1 MNNTV
6 NSSNV
11 YALAGS
17 VVFLGILMGGMAF
30 PFLAKRVSPNSTFGF
45 RTAKTLSNPE
55 IWYTANIFMA
65 KAMLAVAVVMISLGV
80 LIILWCK
87 VGKYPNLML
96 AKIGLV
102 AEVAPLVLLLLVLYI
117 YHRTL

>member
-1 MNNTV
+1 M
-6 NSSNV
+6 NSSATTSGV

-17 VVFLGILMGGMAF
+17 IVFLGTLMGGMAF

-55 IWYTANIFMA
+55 TWYTANIFMA
-65 KAMLAVAVVMISLGV
+65 KAMLITAFIMIVLGT
-80 LIILWCK
+80 LLILWCRA
-87 VGKYPNLML
+87 GKFSNLL
-96 AKIGLV
+96 LSRIGLV
-102 AEVAPLVLLLLVLYI
+102 FEVVPLVLLLIGLYI